1 MEIVATGAILGVDPD
16 PLPGKII
23 LTASAYRDGNNKMKG
38 TS

>member
-1 MEIVATGAILGVDPD
+1 MEIVATGAILGVDSN

-23 LTASAYRDGNNKMKG
+23 LTASAYRDDNNEMKG